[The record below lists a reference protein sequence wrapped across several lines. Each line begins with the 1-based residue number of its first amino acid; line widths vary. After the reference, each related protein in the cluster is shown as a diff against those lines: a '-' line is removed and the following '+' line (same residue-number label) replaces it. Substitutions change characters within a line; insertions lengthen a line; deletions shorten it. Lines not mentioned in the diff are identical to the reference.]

1 MYEDYGNQAI
11 AVNWKLLRWIKNET
25 SVYQFFATFG
35 KEYDVTG
42 KTSLRSTNP
51 KKFKVSIFSSSK
63 NNLYTEA
70 DFGS

>member
-1 MYEDYGNQAI
+1 M
-11 AVNWKLLRWIKNET
+11 KKNET
-25 SVYQFFATFG
+25 SVYQFFAPFG

-51 KKFKVSIFSSSK
+51 KKIKVSIFSSSK